1 MHRDIKPENL
11 IFRNEGEE
19 TEIVLADFGLSEKVT
34 NFEDLKKF
42 KRNCLKLFI
51 ILQI

>member
-34 NFEDLKKF
+34 NFEDLIF
-42 KRNCLKLFI
+42 KRLSFKI
-51 ILQI
+51 IFNN